1 LYAWELRLLFACDQ
15 IEIRSIMSMLDA
27 RGDDVTADQ
36 TTILGAPRPRMRD
49 SVSVAR
55 EIARIG
61 KTITIVGDV
70 IGEESLVIDG
80 KVDGTIL
87 LKNNDLTVG
96 QSGQVTASIRAHVV
110 RVEGEVTGDITGD
123 EKVVITKTGRV
134 FGNVVA
140 PRVTL
145 EDGARFKGRIDMD
158 PGPAQQAGTPTARKS
173 VPASRPR
180 RVPGQPNDAVGKA

>member
-1 LYAWELRLLFACDQ
+1 
-15 IEIRSIMSMLDA
+15 
-27 RGDDVTADQ
+27 
-36 TTILGAPRPRMRD
+36 MRD